1 MVTAVLAP
9 SKRLLGASAHP
20 TSGKPLD
27 AFAPENNGCFSRVTH
42 TRPPARARAVND
54 RTDMPCKG
62 QQVPAA
68 RAALELLRSPAG
80 RGFQTLRRLKIRQGT
95 GAPPGAA
102 PPGPKGQRGH
112 LMGIR
117 RSRSRGFFSPCYA

>member
-80 RGFQTLRRLKIRQGT
+80 RGFLAALVLNFYFIAMLVQH
-95 GAPPGAA
+95 PGAA

-112 LMGIR
+112 MYGC
-117 RSRSRGFFSPCYA
+117 RGEAASAL